1 MRRRALIGGIAAAL
15 AFGTPAFGRVANAA
29 EKWPALPAKGFVTG
43 RPAQSSDVDDGNA
56 VFVASKQGKA
66 IGKPL
71 TVDIPQY
78 AILTESKLQVIVVQ
92 GEEVNG
98 EKLFGV
104 RDLAGG
110 EYVVKAE
117 HIQLLGT
124 KAPK

>member
-15 AFGTPAFGRVANAA
+15 AFGTLAFGTAAFAA

-43 RPAQSSDVDDGNA
+43 RPAQPTDVDDGNA
-56 VFVASKQGKA
+56 IFVASRQGKVV
-66 IGKPL
+66 GKPL
-71 TVDIPQY
+71 AIAIPQY
-78 AILTESKLQVIVVQ
+78 AILTEPNLQVIVVQ

-98 EKLFGV
+98 EQVFGV

-124 KAPK
+124 KKPK

>member
-1 MRRRALIGGIAAAL
+1 MHRRAIVGGIVAAL
-15 AFGTPAFGRVANAA
+15 AFGALAAAADPWPPLPVFGFIRGRSAQAA
-29 EKWPALPAKGFVTG
+29 
-43 RPAQSSDVDDGNA
+43 DVENGNA
-56 VFVASKQGKA
+56 VFVASQQGKV

-71 TVDIPQY
+71 TVAIPQY
-78 AILTESKLQVIVVQ
+78 AVLTESKLQVIVVQ

-98 EKLFGV
+98 ETVYGV

-124 KAPK
+124 KKPK